1 MYKQMKY
8 HYFYKITNLINGHY
22 YYGVHSTNNLE
33 DNYMGSGVKLH
44 KAFKIY
50 GKENFKKEILK
61 FFDTKEEAYLY
72 ELKIVDENLVRSKE
86 CYNICPGGLGSFNN
100 NLILVHDK
108 LNNTSKFVTKQEFD
122 NNVNYESYNKNYV
135 VVKDKNENIYR
146 VNKNDE
152 KYLNG
157 ELVHISTGTTVAI
170 VNGINKR
177 ISIEEYKENKYKN
190 ITTEK
195 VQCIDENGNHKLIS
209 QDEFKTGKY
218 TSIHKGKL
226 TVIDEN
232 GNYKNVNIND
242 KDYKSG
248 KYKFMFKGTK
258 NFVNIKTGEVKR
270 LKLDDEILSSGE
282 WIGQNAGKMIYKD
295 KNGKCYKC
303 EKTDPRVLSGKLVPN
318 QTGNKHSE
326 ETKKKIG
333 QYGKGRIWVN
343 NGKENKFIK
352 PEEFDKLEGYVKGK
366 LIKKKP
372 V

>member
-1 MYKQMKY
+1 
-8 HYFYKITNLINGHY
+8 
-22 YYGVHSTNNLE
+22 
-33 DNYMGSGVKLH
+33 
-44 KAFKIY
+44 
-50 GKENFKKEILK
+50 
-61 FFDTKEEAYLY
+61 
-72 ELKIVDENLVRSKE
+72 
-86 CYNICPGGLGSFNN
+86 
-100 NLILVHDK
+100 
-108 LNNTSKFVTKQEFD
+108 
-122 NNVNYESYNKNYV
+122 
-135 VVKDKNENIYR
+135 
-146 VNKNDE
+146 
-152 KYLNG
+152 
-157 ELVHISTGTTVAI
+157 
-170 VNGINKR
+170 
-177 ISIEEYKENKYKN
+177 
-190 ITTEK
+190 
-195 VQCIDENGNHKLIS
+195 
-209 QDEFKTGKY
+209 
-218 TSIHKGKL
+218 
-226 TVIDEN
+226 
-232 GNYKNVNIND
+232 
-242 KDYKSG
+242 
-248 KYKFMFKGTK
+248 MFKGTK